1 MKSVTISTNRVI
13 ALLESYGGNPEA
25 WPENE
30 RFAAQRCISQS
41 DMLKSLQNQA
51 LKLDQ
56 TLTNLF
62 TKDPCAASENDL
74 TALSQRI
81 VRQLPEQR
89 TRPIKKQRSS
99 VFSRIWQ
106 HILYE
111 QPVVPILLSGI
122 TLVLA
127 VFLIP
132 EQPMPTETGFSL
144 AEYNTLV
151 LDDYLDNKEIPQINE
166 ELELLTFLEPEL
178 LEE

>member
-1 MKSVTISTNRVI
+1 MKPVMISTNRVK
-13 ALLESYGGNPEA
+13 ALLKSYGGNPEA

-30 RFAAQRCISQS
+30 RFAAQQCIVRS

-56 TLTNLF
+56 TLTDLF
-62 TKDPCAASENDL
+62 TKDQGAARDNDL
-74 TALSQRI
+74 TILSQRI
-81 VRQLPEQR
+81 VRQLPEQQ
-89 TRPIKKQRSS
+89 TKSIKKQRASN
-99 VFSRIWQ
+99 FNRLWQ

-111 QPVVPILLSGI
+111 QPVVPILLGSI

-132 EQPMPTETGFSL
+132 EQPMPTEAGFSL

-151 LDDYLDNKEIPQINE
+151 LDDYLESKEIPQISE